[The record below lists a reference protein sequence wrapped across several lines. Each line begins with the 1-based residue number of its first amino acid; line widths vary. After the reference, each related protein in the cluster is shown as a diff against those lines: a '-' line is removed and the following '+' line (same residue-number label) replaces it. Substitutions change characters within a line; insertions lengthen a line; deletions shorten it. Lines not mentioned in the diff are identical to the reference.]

1 MAHVNH
7 VDHPLPTP
15 EEARE
20 RGQMRRAASD
30 GTQTAVWV
38 WFLVTLAVLVAL
50 GVAWG
55 LRHRLSPQLP
65 NVEPELPTLPGKPPE
80 PQLNP

>member
-7 VDHPLPTP
+7 PLPAP
-15 EEARE
+15 GEARE

-30 GTQTAVWV
+30 GAQAAIWI
-38 WFLVTLAVLVAL
+38 WFLVMLAVLIAL

-55 LRHRLSPQLP
+55 LRQRLSPNAPDL
-65 NVEPELPTLPGKPPE
+65 EPELPTLPGQAPRPGLT
-80 PQLNP
+80 P

>member
-7 VDHPLPTP
+7 SLPAP
-15 EEARE
+15 DEARE

-30 GTQTAVWV
+30 GVQAAVWI
-38 WFLVTLAVLVAL
+38 WFLVMLAVLIAL

-55 LRHRLSPQLP
+55 LRQRISPSVPELK
-65 NVEPELPTLPGKPPE
+65 PELPTLPGRPPE
-80 PQLNP
+80 PRLNP

>member
-20 RGQMRRAASD
+20 RGRMRRAASD
-30 GTQTAVWV
+30 GTQAAIWV
-38 WFLVTLAVLVAL
+38 WFFAMLALLIAL

-55 LRHRLSPQLP
+55 LQHRIAPELPEMQPQ
-65 NVEPELPTLPGKPPE
+65 LPTLPGKPPE
-80 PQLNP
+80 PQLEQ

>member
-1 MAHVNH
+1 MAHLNH
-7 VDHPLPTP
+7 SLPAP

-30 GTQTAVWV
+30 GTQAAIWI
-38 WFLVTLAVLVAL
+38 WFLIMLAVLIAL

-55 LRHRLSPQLP
+55 LRQRISPSAPQL
-65 NVEPELPTLPGKPPE
+65 EPELPTLPGQPPQ